1 MSENVAVKMSAIL
14 HENDKIGWG
23 RGITGV
29 LFITDKRLA
38 FVKLIEKKALKKFLI
53 YRYEE
58 CPENLEDALKNEGSF
73 EVPINQITEAAPDT
87 ILKTPYMRIRYN
99 APSGEKVFSFILS
112 ITWTGSGISPG
123 AISYYM
129 MLAEIIKQAKN
140 GILVTKSTITDK
152 NVNTREMIRI
162 IKIWKMSRD
171 NLAK

>member
-1 MSENVAVKMSAIL
+1 M
-14 HENDKIGWG
+14 D
-23 RGITGV
+23 
-29 LFITDKRLA
+29 
-38 FVKLIEKKALKKFLI
+38 
-53 YRYEE
+53 
-58 CPENLEDALKNEGSF
+58 DALKNEGSF
-73 EVPINQITEAAPDT
+73 EVAINQITEAAPDT
-87 ILKTPYMRIRYN
+87 VLKTPYMRIRYN
-99 APSGEKVFSFILS
+99 SDSGEKVFLFILS

-162 IKIWKMSRD
+162 IKTWKMSRD